1 MRWSTIRHGQL
12 LQARWT
18 LPSRSPP
25 ALRRTL
31 APRPLLA
38 RRPPVNTPA
47 GAAAPVEAGAA
58 PGAGPSVDATAGN
71 QWSEILA
78 MFVDD
83 PRGSVA
89 EASVMVNEA
98 IEAFIA
104 TARDRQASVA
114 ASWQAPNADT
124 ERLRVALQD
133 YRTFWSTV
141 TQLPQPA

>member
-1 MRWSTIRHGQL
+1 VDAAIPVAAGTPAHAG
-12 LQARWT
+12 
-18 LPSRSPP
+18 SPT
-25 ALRRTL
+25 AVGTS
-31 APRPLLA
+31 AA
-38 RRPPVNTPA
+38 GDTPA

-89 EASVMVNEA
+89 EASVMLNEA